1 MHTPFQLG
9 HNTDQPAFVWALSQ
23 PERLKNFNLWMT
35 ATHEGYKSWLDV
47 FPAEK
52 FCEGSDANT
61 VLFVDIGGGVGHQCA
76 ALKARLSAARIEG
89 RIVLQDMPMAIEH
102 AIPTE
107 GVDATVFDFWEEQPI
122 KSIRLRKLFTNNV
135 C

>member
-1 MHTPFQLG
+1 MG
-9 HNTDQPAFVWALSQ
+9 HKTDQPAFVWALSQ
-23 PERLKNFNLWMT
+23 PERLQNFNLWMT
-35 ATHEGYKSWLDV
+35 ATHESQKSWLDV
-47 FPAEK
+47 FPPER
-52 FCEGSDANT
+52 FCKGSDGNR

-107 GVDATVFDFWEEQPI
+107 GVEATVFDFWGEQPI
-122 KSIRLRKLFTNNV
+122 KGIQITMLSLSNV